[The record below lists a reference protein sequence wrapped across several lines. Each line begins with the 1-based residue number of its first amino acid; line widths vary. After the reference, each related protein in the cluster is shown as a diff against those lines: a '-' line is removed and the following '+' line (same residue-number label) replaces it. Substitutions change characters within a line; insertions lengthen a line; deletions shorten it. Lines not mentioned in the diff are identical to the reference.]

1 MSATNYL
8 ANTPPDTEQIATWVE
23 QFHRNGF
30 LFFKNVL
37 PPDLVAHLRADLDQR
52 QVWWDRCRRA
62 VARQRDSQWGRGLAS
77 VGRVPGPGRVP
88 GVSRAPGVS
97 RP

>member
-8 ANTPPDTEQIATWVE
+8 ANTPPDTEQIAAWVE

-37 PPDLVAHLRADLDQR
+37 PPG
-52 QVWWDRCRRA
+52 RR
-62 VARQRDSQWGRGLAS
+62 LL
-77 VGRVPGPGRVP
+77 P
-88 GVSRAPGVS
+88 
-97 RP
+97 